1 MPKSRLELATNALQA
16 NALPIKL
23 LRLFIISYCRIC
35 RHVAKGDQ
43 YIFIKSKQNRT
54 TIKCVEDTCFTFKL
68 YSLNISHVGIEPTSW
83 MCKIHDTTIN
93 LMTYSI

>member
-23 LRLFIISYCRIC
+23 LR
-35 RHVAKGDQ
+35 Q
-43 YIFIKSKQNRT
+43 FIKSKQNRT

-68 YSLNISHVGIEPTSW
+68 YSYKISHVGIEPTSW

-93 LMTYSI
+93 LMTLFYLIRSRT